1 MDWSTLFFGMLLG
14 ILLLPTLLMLGL
26 RLLLWLLARK
36 VRKVVAQ
43 MERGEVPQGFTVH
56 TFHTSPQPDQP
67 ARVEILPTALPAES
81 TLHERLCQAFLKKTS
96 LTSQEWAEVRDDLLF
111 VHDGLN
117 SDDLLAMGFS
127 AAAGTTA
134 REQARG
140 QRQLLGTLSEPV
152 AADVY
157 RR

>member
-26 RLLLWLLARK
+26 RLMLWLLARK

-43 MERGEVPQGFTVH
+43 MERGEMPQGFTVH
-56 TFHTSPQPDQP
+56 TVHPSSPADPP
-67 ARVEILPTALPAES
+67 ARTEVISVALPAES
-81 TLHERLCQAFLKKTS
+81 SLHERLCEAFLEKTS

-127 AAAGTTA
+127 LSSGSTA